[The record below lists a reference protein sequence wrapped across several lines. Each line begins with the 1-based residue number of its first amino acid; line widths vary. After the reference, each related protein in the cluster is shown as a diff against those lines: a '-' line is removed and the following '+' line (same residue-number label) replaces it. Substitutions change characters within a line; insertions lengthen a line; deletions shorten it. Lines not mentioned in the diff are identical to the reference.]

1 MKNKKKYIRL
11 IYYDDREWLM
21 DESKLGTPT
30 IHETPKEVVA
40 QIEANLKSDYPD
52 EGFYGLQVI
61 EMTESEFDN
70 LPEFDGF

>member
-21 DESKLGTPT
+21 DESKYGVPT

-40 QIEANLKSDYPD
+40 QIEADLDSDEPN
-52 EGFYGLQVI
+52 EGFYGLQAVG
-61 EMTESEFDN
+61 MTESEFDN
-70 LPEFDGF
+70 LPEPEGY

>member
-30 IHETPKEVVA
+30 IHETIERVIA
-40 QIEANLKSDYPD
+40 QIEANLDSDEPN
-52 EGFYGLQVI
+52 EGFYGLQAV

-70 LPEFDGF
+70 LPEPEGY

>member
-11 IYYDDREWLM
+11 IYYDDRECLM
-21 DESKLGTPT
+21 DESMYGVPT

-40 QIEANLKSDYPD
+40 QIEADLDSDEPN
-52 EGFYGLQVI
+52 EGFYGLQAV

-70 LPEFDGF
+70 LPEPEGF

>member
-30 IHETPKEVVA
+30 IHETQKEVIA
-40 QIEANLKSDYPD
+40 QIEADLDSDEPN
-52 EGFYGLQVI
+52 EGFYGLQAV

-70 LPEFDGF
+70 LPEPEGF

>member
-11 IYYDDREWLM
+11 IYYDDRKWLM

-30 IHETPKEVVA
+30 IHETIERVIA
-40 QIEANLKSDYPD
+40 QIEANLDSDEPN
-52 EGFYGLQVI
+52 EGFYGLQAV

-70 LPEFDGF
+70 LPEPEGY